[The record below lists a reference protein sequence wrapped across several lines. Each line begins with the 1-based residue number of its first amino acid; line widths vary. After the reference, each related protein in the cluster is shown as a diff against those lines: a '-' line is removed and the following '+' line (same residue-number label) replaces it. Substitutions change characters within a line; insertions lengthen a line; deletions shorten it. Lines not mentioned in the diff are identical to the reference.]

1 MTLALQK
8 FEPGIPPRRMVAGL
22 SAANTHG
29 SQGLKLMAVG
39 LQRTVSCLPAVI
51 DSTTATNVNPAATWP
66 SSVSGQP
73 SAATNDS
80 SDSPHRTPAK
90 QLSAEPTR
98 DNRTMNQ
105 LTAEAQSVPLLE
117 LNDVART
124 YGDRVVLDGVSLR
137 LHRGECVSLVGEN
150 GSGKS
155 TLLRIAAGRD
165 TPTEGSVL
173 FDGHPI
179 DEDSS
184 EVRRRVA
191 SAMDI
196 GAFYPDL
203 TVREHLQL
211 VALSH
216 GMGDAAEAAVERVLT
231 AHRLEAQAS
240 QVPSALSSGQTQ
252 ALLLAAAF
260 VRPHDLLILDEPEQ
274 RLDSSARRQLAELIA
289 AHRDSGTAVL
299 MATHHQVLNDVAD
312 HIVELGSGIM
322 AEVDRESGR

>member
-1 MTLALQK
+1 
-8 FEPGIPPRRMVAGL
+8 
-22 SAANTHG
+22 
-29 SQGLKLMAVG
+29 
-39 LQRTVSCLPAVI
+39 
-51 DSTTATNVNPAATWP
+51 
-66 SSVSGQP
+66 
-73 SAATNDS
+73 
-80 SDSPHRTPAK
+80 
-90 QLSAEPTR
+90 
-98 DNRTMNQ
+98 MNQ
-105 LTAEAQSVPLLE
+105 LTAEARSAPLLE

-137 LHRGECVSLVGEN
+137 LHRGECVSLVGKN

-231 AHRLEAQAS
+231 AYRLEAQAS
-240 QVPSALSSGQTQ
+240 QMPSALSSGQTQ

-274 RLDSSARRQLAELIA
+274 RLDASARRRLAELIA

-299 MATHHQVLNDVAD
+299 MATHHQVLNDAAD
-312 HIVELGSGIM
+312 HIVELGSGTM
-322 AEVDRESGR
+322 AEVDCESGR

>member
-1 MTLALQK
+1 
-8 FEPGIPPRRMVAGL
+8 
-22 SAANTHG
+22 
-29 SQGLKLMAVG
+29 
-39 LQRTVSCLPAVI
+39 
-51 DSTTATNVNPAATWP
+51 
-66 SSVSGQP
+66 
-73 SAATNDS
+73 
-80 SDSPHRTPAK
+80 
-90 QLSAEPTR
+90 
-98 DNRTMNQ
+98 MNQ
-105 LTAEAQSVPLLE
+105 LTAEAQSAPLLE
-117 LNDVART
+117 LNDVARA

-203 TVREHLQL
+203 TVREHLQV

-274 RLDSSARRQLAELIA
+274 RLDSSARRRLAELIA

-299 MATHHQVLNDVAD
+299 MATHHQVLNDAAD
-312 HIVELGSGIM
+312 HIVELGSGTT
-322 AEVDRESGR
+322 AEVNRESGR

>member
-1 MTLALQK
+1 M
-8 FEPGIPPRRMVAGL
+8 
-22 SAANTHG
+22 
-29 SQGLKLMAVG
+29 
-39 LQRTVSCLPAVI
+39 
-51 DSTTATNVNPAATWP
+51 
-66 SSVSGQP
+66 
-73 SAATNDS
+73 
-80 SDSPHRTPAK
+80 K
-90 QLSAEPTR
+90 QLT
-98 DNRTMNQ
+98 T
-105 LTAEAQSVPLLE
+105 EAQGTPLLE

-124 YGDRVVLDGVSLR
+124 YGDRDVLDGVSLR

-179 DEDSS
+179 DEDSP
-184 EVRRRVA
+184 EVRGRVA
-191 SAMDI
+191 SAMDT

-216 GMGDAAEAAVERVLT
+216 GMGNAAEAAVERVLT
-231 AHRLEAQAS
+231 AHRLEARAS

-252 ALLLAAAF
+252 ALLLATAF

-274 RLDSSARRQLAELIA
+274 RLDPSARRQLAELIA

-312 HIVELGSGIM
+312 HIVELGSGTM
-322 AEVDRESGR
+322 TEVDCESGR